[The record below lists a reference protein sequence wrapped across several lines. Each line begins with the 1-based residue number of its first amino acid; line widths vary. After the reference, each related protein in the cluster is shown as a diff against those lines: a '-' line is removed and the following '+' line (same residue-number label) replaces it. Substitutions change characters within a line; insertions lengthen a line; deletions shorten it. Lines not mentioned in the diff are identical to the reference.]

1 MTFIR
6 FANWKLKDTFFNFGV
21 LILIKIFIRIFGIL
35 TFLYLLSFLA
45 KASFHNQLDY
55 YTTIS
60 CVYYLVF
67 FVFLDNI
74 IKVSPS
80 FVLSDKLVKP
90 LNFMKWI
97 PFLMMV
103 YLIYSSVVINYNVL
117 SRIDFST
124 PAFLWSD
131 IAPLVVIPNLSFII
145 ITILIFFASAVL
157 NANKKLKEEND
168 LTI

>member
-1 MTFIR
+1 
-6 FANWKLKDTFFNFGV
+6 
-21 LILIKIFIRIFGIL
+21 
-35 TFLYLLSFLA
+35 
-45 KASFHNQLDY
+45 
-55 YTTIS
+55 
-60 CVYYLVF
+60 
-67 FVFLDNI
+67 
-74 IKVSPS
+74 
-80 FVLSDKLVKP
+80 
-90 LNFMKWI
+90 MKWI